1 VTDPSRTDPA
11 AAASSRAGDGGGAAD
26 AQPRTPRELVARGRQ
41 FLERHGVTEPRLDA
55 ELLVAHALGLERL
68 KLFLEL
74 DRPVEAHERDAAR
87 ALLVRRAKG
96 EPVAY
101 VTGTREFY
109 RYAFN
114 VDARV
119 LVPRPETEL
128 IVDRAREWAKD
139 RLFPSGGP
147 RVADIGTGSGCLA
160 VTLALELD
168 GSNVVAVDISADAL
182 ELARENA
189 VRLGADVGFLEGD
202 GLEPLVGLGG
212 RAFDLIVSNPP
223 YVDRKD
229 TASLAAEVRD
239 HEPHLALFG
248 PDDDPDH
255 WAVHLANEALRF
267 LSPGGVL
274 LVELGYDQW
283 PRIEAR
289 MPAGV
294 EVSVH
299 KDLAGHQRVLEVQ
312 APEA

>member
-1 VTDPSRTDPA
+1 MTGGA
-11 AAASSRAGDGGGAAD
+11 AAAGD
-26 AQPRTPRELVARGRQ
+26 QPRTPRELVALGRG
-41 FLERHGVTEPRLDA
+41 FLERNGAGEARLDA
-55 ELLVAHALGLERL
+55 ELLVAHALGLPRL

-101 VTGTREFY
+101 LTGVREFY
-109 RYAFN
+109 RHAFR

-128 IVDRAREWAKD
+128 IVDRAREWAQG

-168 GSNVVAVDISADAL
+168 GSNVIATDISADAL

-189 VRLGADVGFLEGD
+189 ARLGADVGFVEGD
-202 GLEPLVGLGG
+202 GLAPLDDVGG

-223 YVDRKD
+223 YVSRAD
-229 TASLAAEVRD
+229 TASIAAEVRD

-248 PDDDPDH
+248 PDADPDH
-255 WAVHLANEALRF
+255 WAVHLATHAGRY

-283 PRIEAR
+283 PRIESR
-289 MPAGV
+289 MPAGPAV
-294 EVSVH
+294 AVH
-299 KDLAGHQRVLEVQ
+299 KDLAGHARVLEV
-312 APEA
+312 AKPEA